1 MTQANAQATPPPQ
14 PGEWFFALDNQQRG
28 PVGIEDI
35 RFMLHAGTLYASSLV
50 WTPGMP
56 QWAAAA
62 TVPELADV
70 FNTINAPDAI
80 NAPDVI
86 GGPRELQYGLTPSH
100 YKTSAIGEFAT
111 FWQRFVASFIDGIVV
126 SAVTQPLS
134 AIIGLL
140 VRDGAAFRHANE
152 AAVGMQMAIGQC
164 IGWLYFALMATSSKQ
179 GTLGMMA
186 MGLVVTDLEGK
197 PITFARATGRHFAT
211 ILSGLTCSIGYL
223 MMLWTEKKQTLH
235 DIIAGTLILQRRK

>member
-1 MTQANAQATPPPQ
+1 MTQANAQGTPPPQ

-35 RFMLHAGTLYASSLV
+35 RFMLHAGTLYANSLV

-70 FNTINAPDAI
+70 FNPIDAPDA
-80 NAPDVI
+80 PDAI

-134 AIIGLL
+134 AIIGLA
-140 VRDGAAFRHANE
+140 VRDGAAFRHAGE
-152 AAVGMQMAIGQC
+152 AALGMQFAIGQC
-164 IGWLYFALMATSSKQ
+164 IGWLYFALMVTSSKQ

-197 PITFARATGRHFAT
+197 PITFARATGRHFAA
-211 ILSGLTCSIGYL
+211 ILSEMTCFIGYL
-223 MMLWTEKKQTLH
+223 MMLWTQKRQTLH